1 MIKVN
6 IASENKRIEI
16 EKRHLRENIE
26 KSLHGSEN
34 LNLKVLAD
42 NIASIQERLSAI
54 ESKLENNQ

>member
-26 KSLHGSEN
+26 KSLRGSEN
-34 LNLKVLAD
+34 LNLKVLAE

>member
-26 KSLHGSEN
+26 KSLRGSEN